1 MRDLRGIIIMGIR
14 EAVPKAQNFTKAFET
29 QQQKDESPNNFL
41 QRLRN
46 RMRKYSGMNSEDPL
60 AQGLLKVHFV
70 TKAWLDIQKKLQ
82 KMEGW
87 SEKPLETLLQEA
99 QKADVRR
106 GEEKERQ
113 SKTKDI
119 HAETGNGAE
128 DWRQRENVSGGEVQP
143 RAEGRGREMT
153 E

>member
-1 MRDLRGIIIMGIR
+1 MGIR
-14 EAVPKAQNFTKAFET
+14 EAVPKSQNFTKAFEM

-46 RMRKYSGMNSEDPL
+46 RMRKYSGMNSEDSL

-70 TKAWLDIQKKLQ
+70 TKAWLDIPKKKLQ

-106 GEEKERQ
+106 GEGKERQ

-119 HAETGNGAE
+119 HAETGNEAE
-128 DWRQRENVSGGEVQP
+128 DWRQRENVSGGEVRP
-143 RAEGRGREMT
+143 RAEGRGREMK
-153 E
+153 EWL